1 MESWTHMGC
10 TANIIIKDI
19 IHVFASISKNMHIL
33 LMGPR
38 YHERCQ
44 SSLWNLI
51 DWNIIQIQIQIQ
63 ILWKVTILSQ
73 MSYVPSKC
81 EKNVSINFHKYLLYD
96 ISLWK
101 WSCRPHGRQ
110 TSLCNHL
117 TKIYM
122 IPSWI
127 FQMTTISHCG
137 CDKMANILL
146 MTLSNA
152 FSSEKIFVFWCNKK
166 IFVFW
171 YDMFSKGP
179 LR

>member
-1 MESWTHMGC
+1 MSLHPSAKTCLFYWWDGVIMSAVSHPSG
-10 TANIIIKDI
+10 
-19 IHVFASISKNMHIL
+19 IL
-33 LMGPR
+33 LI
-38 YHERCQ
+38 E
-44 SSLWNLI
+44 
-51 DWNIIQIQIQIQ
+51 
-63 ILWKVTILSQ
+63 ILWKVTMLSQ

-81 EKNVSINFHKYLLYD
+81 EKNVSIDFHEYLLYD

-152 FSSEKIFVFWCNKK
+152 FSSKK
-166 IFVFW
+166 ILYFDVIRKCLYF
-171 YDMFSKGP
+171 DVICFP
-179 LR
+179 RVH